1 MDAVR
6 RAVHSVGS
14 LASLFIFANVLTLCM
29 MAWLF
34 IRGDVWGVLAGTRML
49 DWLVRTGIVARTDA
63 DMGFIVGIPDHNLYL
78 MATDPVDWTLVLVAI
93 GLYVGH
99 WLLKAVQFHGI
110 ARFCGIGGSSGQH
123 VRAFTYGN
131 GIGHLLPFNVGAVA
145 TASALE
151 GQGATREQAA
161 LAIYV
166 ARLFVIFEIVLYSL
180 VGLYLIGWTTWLI
193 QIFWALVILGV
204 AFLIVRTAQGRPSL
218 SGAAAQ
224 LRLAGNIGVLLV
236 RRPLILVSL
245 AAQSIIA
252 FALIDIIVYFI
263 SQAYTGT
270 YVLLNVEPKLL
281 LMGIVA
287 SYIARMVQI
296 TPGGT
301 GQAELGFA
309 SALYLGGAGFG
320 AAATIALLWG
330 QSRYISMFIVFG
342 IVLFRFGI
350 ETSVGKTL
358 TLFRGAEPEPRA
370 VAVNLT

>member
-1 MDAVR
+1 M
-6 RAVHSVGS
+6 
-14 LASLFIFANVLTLCM
+14 
-29 MAWLF
+29 
-34 IRGDVWGVLAGTRML
+34 
-49 DWLVRTGIVARTDA
+49 
-63 DMGFIVGIPDHNLYL
+63 
-78 MATDPVDWTLVLVAI
+78 
-93 GLYVGH
+93 
-99 WLLKAVQFHGI
+99 
-110 ARFCGIGGSSGQH
+110 
-123 VRAFTYGN
+123 
-131 GIGHLLPFNVGAVA
+131 
-145 TASALE
+145 
-151 GQGATREQAA
+151 
-161 LAIYV
+161 
-166 ARLFVIFEIVLYSL
+166 
-180 VGLYLIGWTTWLI
+180 
-193 QIFWALVILGV
+193 
-204 AFLIVRTAQGRPSL
+204 
-218 SGAAAQ
+218 
-224 LRLAGNIGVLLV
+224 
-236 RRPLILVSL
+236 SL